1 MLTGH
6 RWTPLD
12 TVGHLCIPLVLI
24 IISCTFGT
32 QPRAERRRIACPPSA
47 SHSPAST
54 LARETTLVADL
65 LQTYTSPRSYL
76 KTTYLASTT
85 LRGRTAFCHETDAV
99 IVVRTRCGALR
110 ARARVGEAFH
120 FDTTVGNVHRTAALR
135 RQTRSR
141 WHVGPTPGPG
151 GSDGEDPPCLT
162 THSPTHHLHGFG
174 FKISGLGGQI

>member
-12 TVGHLCIPLVLI
+12 TVGPCIPLVLI

-47 SHSPAST
+47 SHSPSANH
-54 LARETTLVADL
+54 
-65 LQTYTSPRSYL
+65 PRSRPSSNLYITSL
-76 KTTYLASTT
+76 VPETTYLASTT